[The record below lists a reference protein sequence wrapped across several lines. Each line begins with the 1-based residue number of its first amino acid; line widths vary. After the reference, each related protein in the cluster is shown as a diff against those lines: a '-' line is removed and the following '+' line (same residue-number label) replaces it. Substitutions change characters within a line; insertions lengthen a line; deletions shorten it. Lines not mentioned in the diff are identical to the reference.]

1 MEPSLRSSTPRGVEC
16 KLRRTDPALH
26 ETMKRFVESICQD
39 VRISQYSD
47 LNYAAKRMETDIW
60 YWLSPLS
67 GGRVGYLIFLP
78 DQPVIWID
86 DQFKQSFKIQMRV
99 TSDIYKK
106 HTVLI
111 ASLNKTDCMLRLE
124 DAWIFAG
131 KSLLDDPFTKRWDT
145 LLEFYSDDFKED
157 LKLQQGLRIE
167 TASFTP
173 LISAKEWLNDEKHR
187 PSLMFAQGN
196 KAPRRLRVQIQ
207 EREKAENDKLI
218 VPPFFYADQ
227 DEKRTK
233 NLQKDKRQRSDQRS
247 DQRSKAPM
255 FIEEDQEMNVG
266 SDSIAKAIA
275 HEEHPDTY
283 NIWIKGVKKG
293 YAAVQDLELSRILR
307 ESTKD
312 KKEVMVRVEW
322 NEEFNMYQI
331 VSQA

>member
-39 VRISQYSD
+39 VRISQHAD
-47 LNYAAKRMETDIW
+47 LIYAAKRMETDIW
-60 YWLSPLS
+60 YWLSPLA

-99 TSDIYKK
+99 SSDVYKK
-106 HTVLI
+106 HSVMV

-124 DAWIFAG
+124 DAWIYKG
-131 KSLLDDPFTKRWDT
+131 KSLLNDTFTKRWET
-145 LLEFYSDDFKED
+145 LLEFYGEEFKED
-157 LKLQQGLRIE
+157 LKLQQGLNIQPA
-167 TASFTP
+167 TFTP
-173 LISAKEWLNDEKHR
+173 LHSAKEWLSDEQRR
-187 PSLMFAQGN
+187 PSLMFAQGE

-207 EREKAENDKLI
+207 EREKAENDKAI

-227 DEKRTK
+227 EEKKGKRI
-233 NLQKDKRQRSDQRS
+233 QKDQRVQ
-247 DQRSKAPM
+247 KPM
-255 FIEEDQEMNVG
+255 FIEESKEEEETT

-275 HEEHPDTY
+275 HDEYPDTY
-283 NIWIKGVKKG
+283 NIWIKGVKRG
-293 YAAVQDLELSRILR
+293 YAAVQDLDLSRILR
-307 ESTKD
+307 EATKD
-312 KKEVMVRVEW
+312 KKEVMVRIEW